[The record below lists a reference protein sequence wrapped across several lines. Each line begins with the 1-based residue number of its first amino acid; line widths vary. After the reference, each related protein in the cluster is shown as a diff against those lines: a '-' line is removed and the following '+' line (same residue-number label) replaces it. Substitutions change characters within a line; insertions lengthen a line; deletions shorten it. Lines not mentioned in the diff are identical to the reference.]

1 MPVSVFL
8 DEMDRGGFLLLVWLA
23 VAAHLQLQHLQL
35 RRKHIPCTTT
45 TTTNTNTQSSRAFF
59 FVAHIVFNLSVNL
72 FIAAAS
78 KTSTIQHDLNH

>member
-1 MPVSVFL
+1 MPVSVL
-8 DEMDRGGFLLLVWLA
+8 DEMDRGGFLLLVWLV

-45 TTTNTNTQSSRAFF
+45 TTTNTQSSRAFF

-72 FIAAAS
+72 FIAAAP